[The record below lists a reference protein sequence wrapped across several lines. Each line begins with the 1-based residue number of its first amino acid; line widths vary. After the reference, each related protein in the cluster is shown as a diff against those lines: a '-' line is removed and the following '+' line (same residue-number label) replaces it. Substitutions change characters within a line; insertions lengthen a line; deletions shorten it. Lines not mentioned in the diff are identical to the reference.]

1 VSTRRFSC
9 HRESVSAARQFAR
22 AALGRQSSETLDAV
36 ELMVS
41 ELATNCV
48 QHAESDFEIAVD
60 VSKPE
65 IRIEARDTGEGR
77 PAPRSPTPSEPTGRG
92 LRIVEAMSDSWGVVP
107 GARGKTVWFTI
118 TRRAA
123 SAHEGRRCAAPSP
136 AR

>member
-1 VSTRRFSC
+1 MSTRRFSC

-22 AALGRQSSETLDAV
+22 AALGRQPDETLDAV

-48 QHAESDFEIAVD
+48 QHAESDFEIAVS
-60 VSKPE
+60 VSEPD

-77 PAPRSPTPSEPTGRG
+77 PTPRSPAPTEPTGRG
-92 LRIVEAMSDSWGVVP
+92 LRIVEAMSDSWGIVP

-118 TRRAA
+118 ARRPA
-123 SAHEGRRCAAPSP
+123 SAHEQRPRSMSSP

>member
-1 VSTRRFSC
+1 MSTRRFSC
-9 HRESVSAARQFAR
+9 QRESVSAARQFAR

-65 IRIEARDTGEGR
+65 IRIEARDTGGGR

-92 LRIVEAMSDSWGVVP
+92 LRIVEAMSDSWGIVP
-107 GARGKTVWFTI
+107 AARGKTVWFTI
-118 TRRAA
+118 ARRPL
-123 SAHEGRRCAAPSP
+123 SAHEGRRCSTPSP
-136 AR
+136 AG